1 MEEEENIVAKLE
13 KMEKP
18 HYTFRSVVNLDGET
32 VLDKIPEGNYSL
44 TFFQD
49 SDNSMQYSY
58 GTIDPYKSSE
68 WFYNFQDTVK
78 IRSNWDIELQEIKL
92 DLEF

>member
-1 MEEEENIVAKLE
+1 
-13 KMEKP
+13 MEKP
-18 HYTFRSVVNLDGET
+18 HYTCRSVVNLDGET
-32 VLDKIPEGNYSL
+32 VLNKIPEGNYSL

-49 SDNSMQYSY
+49 SDNNMQYSH

-68 WFYNFQDTVK
+68 RFYNFQDTVK

-92 DLEF
+92 DLKF